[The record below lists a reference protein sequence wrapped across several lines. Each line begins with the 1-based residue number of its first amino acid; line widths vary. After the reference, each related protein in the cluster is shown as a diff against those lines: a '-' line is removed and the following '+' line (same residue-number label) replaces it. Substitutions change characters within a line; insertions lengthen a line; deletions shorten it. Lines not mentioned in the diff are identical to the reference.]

1 MKAPAKHLIVRGL
14 VALLLGSAGD
24 THAAVAL
31 TNGSFESTGTL
42 YSGAL
47 GGIYEASGWTN
58 LSGLNIQAS
67 SMLAGQEGTAAT
79 ANGTR
84 VLRLVNDVGDQNP
97 VNVGRVAQNL
107 GTMVSGETYTFA
119 ADAFGGAG
127 TNIAWGA
134 TAKFVNEGTAN
145 PATTYA
151 SQTVDGVA
159 AGAVVADAFKFSYTA
174 QPADNGLPLWIWLQ
188 AKPAGAGQA
197 TRGGIDNARLT
208 VTPPAPASAI
218 LTFTFGTLGD
228 ATITGTAIAMTV
240 PYGTA
245 VTNLAPTFTL
255 SPLATANPVS
265 GSGRNFTTA
274 QDYVVTGHDGSSTTY
289 HVTVTPLP
297 DSGTQGV
304 DTTKWSR
311 TVAIQT
317 TGYAGTSAL
326 TDFPLR
332 VRLDPAALS
341 GFAYADL
348 QSGGRDLRF
357 TDANNTVVLA
367 HEIESWDPNGVSQ
380 VWVRVP
386 SLTSNTVIRAYWGN
400 PAAPAPAATNQVW
413 DQNFRGVWHL
423 MGSLADATTNANN
436 GTNSGTEAGAGMVGQ
451 GRTFDGTDFIDCGN
465 STSLNVTNN
474 QLTLSAWINPSQLSG
489 NTIIGKSYYA
499 TPTDPYYAWILYA
512 VPTGLH
518 CRLDGTAI
526 TGGALTVGQWQHV
539 AATYDGSNIRL
550 YVNGVQA
557 GSTPK
562 TGNLQATSR
571 NARIGGRD
579 TNPLGEYFYGV
590 MDEVRVSA
598 VARSANWI
606 QAERDTVANGAFC
619 SFGAVMPTQPKLPLV
634 TNPLGA
640 SNLLATSATLTGT
653 MVSTGAA
660 PSSVWFCWGQ
670 TDAGTNF
677 DGWEHRV
684 ALGVCGTGGFST
696 PVTGLTLQ
704 TPYYYRCRATNSYGE
719 SWSGVQSFAAF
730 APLLSVSNAQVVA
743 GQNGQTPLRFV
754 ATLSAAYQDDVSFDY
769 VLRTASPS
777 DFQPI
782 SGSATFLP
790 GQTQLFI
797 DVTVNGNSV
806 PRSDRYFLLDL
817 TNAQNAVLTAP
828 QAVGLVLDDSRTNY
842 LSPCALVMDTTRARL
857 YVAEQTASRVAVVNL
872 SAELLWQTFSVPDVP
887 NGLALSPDGTRLY
900 VAAGVAA
907 GKVFVLDALT
917 GDLLQTISVGH
928 TPMSPVVSP
937 DGTRL
942 YVCNRFND
950 DVSVVA
956 IATGETLARIPVDRQ
971 PHAAAL
977 TPDGRRLFVA
987 NLLPTGSATST
998 MIASVVSVID
1008 TTTNRVASTVRLP
1021 VGAHSLRGFCVSPD
1035 GAQVFVTHLLSRFYA
1050 PTTQVTRGWMNT
1062 AGLSIIAAAAA
1073 TLINTVLLDD
1083 LDLGAA
1089 NPWGVACTVDGQY
1102 LCVAHAGTH
1111 EVSVIDRAALLTR
1124 LQNAGED
1131 VPQDLTFMAGLR
1143 RRLPLKGN
1151 GPHGIALAGTRLYTT
1166 EYYSDSVGTVS
1177 LVPGE
1182 ENGASEILLGWS
1194 KPVVGAR
1201 LGERNYNDAKLCLQ
1215 QWQSCASCHPDA
1227 RADSLNWDLIN
1238 DGFGS
1243 PKNTKSHLYSMQTPP
1258 VMVTG
1263 IRANAQVAI
1272 RSGLKYIQFTSQ
1284 PEALAQT
1291 IDAYLAALTPVPSP
1305 YLVNGALS
1313 ASATRGQ
1320 THFHTR
1326 GCVQCHTGPY
1336 LTDLLKHD
1344 IGTGTGREA
1353 GMAYDTPTLRE
1364 VWRTAP
1370 YLHDGRAAT
1379 VREVITTV
1387 HAARVAGLTDSQIDA
1402 LTAYVLS
1409 L

>member
-1 MKAPAKHLIVRGL
+1 MAIMGAGGVQAATSVGVDKTTGANWRTAAALGLNGTNKYGADGYVIYGLIAGDGSYISGYNGSSDQAHLPAAITSITRGTYGMWSGNGNFGQMQDPDNGNALTSVPLLANGSNPGTFTIHRNATGSFRLTIL
-14 VALLLGSAGD
+14 VASGD
-24 THAAVAL
+24 GGNVTQTTSVNDGMNATQNAAHS
-31 TNGSFESTGTL
+31 TNGL
-42 YSGAL
+42 HYHV
-47 GGIYEASGWTN
+47 Y
-58 LSGLNIQAS
+58 
-67 SMLAGQEGTAAT
+67 
-79 ANGTR
+79 
-84 VLRLVNDVGDQNP
+84 D
-97 VNVGRVAQNL
+97 
-107 GTMVSGETYTFA
+107 
-119 ADAFGGAG
+119 
-127 TNIAWGA
+127 
-134 TAKFVNEGTAN
+134 
-145 PATTYA
+145 
-151 SQTVDGVA
+151 VA
-159 AGAVVADAFKFSYTA
+159 AGSGDV
-174 QPADNGLPLWIWLQ
+174 
-188 AKPAGAGQA
+188 
-197 TRGGIDNARLT
+197 T
-208 VTPPAPASAI
+208 VTVGCSPNNYNATGFAFDMVPAAEI
-218 LTFTFGTLGD
+218 LTFDFPGYGSGV
-228 ATITGTAIAMTV
+228 INQTARTIAMTV

-245 VTNLAPTFTL
+245 MTNLAPTFTL
-255 SPLATANPVS
+255 SSGTCVPAS
-265 GSGRNFTTA
+265 GSSQDFTTPR
-274 QDYVVTGHDGSSTTY
+274 DYVVTGHDGFSTTY
-289 HVTVTPLP
+289 HVTVTPLA
-297 DSGTQGV
+297 DSGSPGI
-304 DTTKWSR
+304 DTATWSQ

-317 TGYAGTSAL
+317 AGYAGTTAL
-326 TDFPLR
+326 TDFPLL

-386 SLTSNTVIRAYWGN
+386 NLTSNTVIRAYWGN
-400 PAAPAPAATNQVW
+400 PAAPVPAATNQVW
-413 DQNFRGVWHL
+413 DQNFCGVWHL
-423 MGSLADATTNANN
+423 TGSLADATINANN
-436 GTNSGTEAGAGMVGQ
+436 GTSSGTVSGAGMVGQ
-451 GRTFDGTDFIDCGN
+451 GRVFDGSDFIDCGN
-465 STSLNVTNN
+465 SDSLNVTTN

-489 NTIIGKSYYA
+489 NAIIGKSCYA
-499 TPTDPYYAWILYA
+499 THTNPYYAWILYA

-518 CRLDGTAI
+518 CRLDGTTI
-526 TGGALTVGQWQHV
+526 TGGTLTVGQWQHV
-539 AATYDGSNIRL
+539 AATYDGSYIRL
-550 YVNGVQA
+550 FVNGVQA

-579 TNPLGEYFYGV
+579 TSPLGEYFYGV
-590 MDEVRVSA
+590 LDEVRVSA

-606 QAERDTVANGAFC
+606 LAERDTVANAAFC
-619 SFGAVMPTQPKLPLV
+619 SFGAVLPTQPKLPLV

-640 SNLLATSATLTGT
+640 TNLLATSATLTGT

-660 PSSVWFCWGQ
+660 PSSVWLCWGE
-670 TDAGTNF
+670 TDAGKNF
-677 DGWEHRV
+677 DGWVHRV
-684 ALGVCGTGGFST
+684 ALGVRGTGSCST
-696 PVTGLTLQ
+696 PVSGLNPQ
-704 TPYYYRCRATNSYGE
+704 TTYYYRCRATNSYGE
-719 SWSGVQSFAAF
+719 SWSGVQTFTAF
-730 APLLSVSNAQVVA
+730 APLLSVSGAQLA
-743 GQNGQTPLRFV
+743 TSQSGQTPMRFV
-754 ATLSAAYQDDVSFDY
+754 AALSAAYPDDISFDY
-769 VLRTASPS
+769 ELRTASPS

-797 DVTVNGNSV
+797 DIMVNANTVPG
-806 PRSDRYFLLDL
+806 SDRRFLLDL
-817 TNAQNAVLTAP
+817 TNARNAVLTAT
-828 QAVGLVLDDSRTNY
+828 QTVGLILDDAQEGY
-842 LSPCALVMDTTRARL
+842 LSPSALVADTTRARL
-857 YVAEQTASRVAVVNL
+857 YVAEQTAPRVAVVNL

-907 GKVFVLDALT
+907 GKVFVLNALT
-917 GDLLQTISVGH
+917 GDLLQTIPVGH

-956 IATGETLARIPVDRQ
+956 IATGETLARIRVDRQ

-987 NLLPTGSATST
+987 NLLPTGPATS
-998 MIASVVSVID
+998 IAIAAVVSVID
-1008 TTTNRVASTVRLP
+1008 TTTNGVVATVRLP
-1021 VGAHSLRGFCVSPD
+1021 VGAHSLRGLCVSPD
-1035 GAQVFVTHLLSRFYA
+1035 GARVFVTHLLSRFYA

-1062 AGLSIIAAAAA
+1062 AGLSIIDAAAA
-1073 TLINTVLLDD
+1073 TLTNTVMLDD

-1089 NPWGVACTVDGQY
+1089 NPWGVACTADGQY

-1111 EVSVIDRAALLTR
+1111 EISVIDQAALLTR
-1124 LQNAGED
+1124 LQSAGED

-1151 GPHGIALAGTRLYTT
+1151 GPHGIALAGTRLFAA
-1166 EYYSDSVGTVS
+1166 EYFSDSVGSVS
-1177 LVPGE
+1177 LVPGQ
-1182 ENGASEILLGWS
+1182 ENSAKEILLGWL

-1201 LGERNYNDAKLCLQ
+1201 LGERNYNDATLCMQ

-1227 RADSLNWDLIN
+1227 RADSLNWDLMN

-1263 IRANAQVAI
+1263 IRANAQIAV
-1272 RSGLKYIQFTSQ
+1272 RSGLKYIEFTSQ

-1291 IDAYLAALTPVPSP
+1291 IDAYLASLTPVPSP
-1305 YLVNGALS
+1305 YLVNGTLS

-1320 THFHTR
+1320 THFQTR

-1353 GMAYDTPTLRE
+1353 GMTYDTPTLHE

-1379 VREVITTV
+1379 VREVITIV
-1387 HAARVAGLTDSQIDA
+1387 HAARVAGLTDSEIDD